1 MYWPESANNVN
12 DVLKRAV
19 RVQTRCGSNRT
30 GAIATVAHW
39 LGVSPQIVK
48 MRINDEIV
56 GEPRSKGLLAI
67 RCWDFLAMVAQRER
81 AWVESLASEVEQNRL
96 RLQLNLPLDEGTM
109 DANSQS
115 NGRSDADRVADSEA
129 RVASMRRKLADFEK
143 IKQQSGA

>member
-56 GEPRSKGLLAI
+56 GEPRSKGLLAA

-96 RLQLNLPLDEGTM
+96 RLQLDLPLDEGNPNAAG
-109 DANSQS
+109 DK
-115 NGRSDADRVADSEA
+115 RSSAGQ
-129 RVASMRRKLADFEK
+129 VASNESDLANARRALADFEK
-143 IKQQSGA
+143 LKQQATG